1 MRHEQPSFKYELQS
15 PGSAIATFRANGEDV
30 EFELTN
36 VSNPLGDLLEGLV
49 TMITTPSH
57 MWGED
62 NVCRIIW
69 YGESSTYNWTITH
82 IDDTLCH
89 IKITESVD
97 FFGDDTE
104 SELIELEFP
113 FHGFIYCIVSEL
125 DKFIK
130 KIGLLNYAQKWQKD
144 EFPITQFL
152 FLKKTLIDNNK
163 WDAPE
168 NENADNILS
177 SEMMMLLA

>member
-1 MRHEQPSFKYELQS
+1 MQHEQPSFIYELRE
-15 PGSAIATFRANGEDV
+15 PGSATATFKANGEEV

-57 MWGED
+57 MWGEE
-62 NVCRIIW
+62 NVCRVIW
-69 YGESSTYNWTITH
+69 YGDSSTYNWTITH
-82 IDDTLCH
+82 VDDIMCH
-89 IKITESVD
+89 VKVTESVD

-104 SELIELEFP
+104 SELLELECS
-113 FHGFIYCIVSEL
+113 FHDFIYCIISEL

-130 KIGLLNYAQKWQKD
+130 VIGLLNYAQKWQKD

-163 WDAPE
+163 WHDQDP
-168 NENADNILS
+168 NHDNILS
-177 SEMMMLLA
+177 NEVLMLLA